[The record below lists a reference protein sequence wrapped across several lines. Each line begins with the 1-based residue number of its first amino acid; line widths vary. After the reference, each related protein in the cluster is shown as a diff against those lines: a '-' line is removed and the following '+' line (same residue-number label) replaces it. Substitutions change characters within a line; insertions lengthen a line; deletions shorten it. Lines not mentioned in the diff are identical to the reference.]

1 MTSSP
6 NTDLKNFGIK
16 TKEPKTKNLIFFVLY
31 ISLVMVV
38 YILPSVKLIVP
49 YIPAAVLMLAFF
61 PIAMFKTQKYM
72 NYCVLLIATTI
83 LYVFIYFVNGI
94 GGITDSINEIIRSL
108 RFFMPVL
115 WALYALNFCTPK
127 QRRCILIVFF
137 IIAAFILIKT
147 IIALEKDVWISR
159 ILAQDKT
166 SDTSEI
172 RAYRMGN
179 VGGFEFSYMMGV
191 VTICLAWAALKCK
204 NIWAKILLI
213 AGTVLCFYY
222 IIQTMYMT
230 LLILA
235 SIGTILLFI
244 FNTKNALVKV
254 LLIFGS
260 IVIAFS
266 LPAIC
271 KYLSGVF
278 TDSLLST
285 KFMQF
290 YTAMT
295 GGGTDSLGSRP
306 ELMSEAFNRWIKSPI
321 WGGGHVS
328 ARTHSFFFSALESTG
343 LLGILML
350 ILCFRSTYKIIL
362 SELKSKQTET
372 LLFTIVFMYVV
383 ALAVFNPV
391 GYVFEVTI
399 AAFFITPVWSELFSK
414 TALKENK
421 KEKKRDKERRVI
433 SDLERRVL
441 KKNVMK

>member
-278 TDSLLST
+278 TDSLL
-285 KFMQF
+285 
-290 YTAMT
+290 
-295 GGGTDSLGSRP
+295 
-306 ELMSEAFNRWIKSPI
+306 
-321 WGGGHVS
+321 
-328 ARTHSFFFSALESTG
+328 
-343 LLGILML
+343 
-350 ILCFRSTYKIIL
+350 
-362 SELKSKQTET
+362 
-372 LLFTIVFMYVV
+372 
-383 ALAVFNPV
+383 
-391 GYVFEVTI
+391 
-399 AAFFITPVWSELFSK
+399 
-414 TALKENK
+414 
-421 KEKKRDKERRVI
+421 
-433 SDLERRVL
+433 
-441 KKNVMK
+441 